1 MICSCGR
8 NDDSTSSYT
17 YQLAQYNERGEI
29 IYAVCM
35 HGTVVI
41 DVREESKT
49 DDNDTERLAD

>member
-1 MICSCGR
+1 MICPCGQEV
-8 NDDSTSSYT
+8 NTTGFT
-17 YQLAQYNERGEI
+17 YQIVQYNERGEI

-41 DVREESKT
+41 DVREEPET

>member
-17 YQLAQYNERGEI
+17 YQIVQYNERMEI

-35 HGTVVI
+35 HGQVII
-41 DVREESKT
+41 DVREETET
-49 DDNDTERLAD
+49 DDNDMERLCD